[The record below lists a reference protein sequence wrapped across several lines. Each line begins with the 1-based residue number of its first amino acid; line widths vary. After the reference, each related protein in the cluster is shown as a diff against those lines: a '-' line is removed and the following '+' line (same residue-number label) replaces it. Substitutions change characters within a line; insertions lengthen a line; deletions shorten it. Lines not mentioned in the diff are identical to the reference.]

1 MKREKTALAW
11 RRSGRYRW
19 QVVLWGIV
27 VLLLL
32 TACGSPAV
40 PTDNTDL
47 QITLLPVSAGEES
60 TSLRVQLRDAAQ
72 NPITDA
78 TVTLEGN
85 MNHAGMAPVF
95 AEPVTDADD
104 GAVDGIYQAPFQFS
118 MLGDWI
124 ITITVEQADG
134 SQATRDVN
142 ATVTDSGVQIEGE
155 ASSSTEQGDAAIT
168 GALMV
173 QDAMMRAVPVA
184 GGNGA
189 IYFTLINSGTEADRL
204 VGVESD
210 VAATADLH
218 ESIQENDILR
228 MEPRPDG
235 FEIPAGGRV
244 ELAPGGKHVMLV
256 NLEQPLTEGETIAV
270 TLRFAHAAPLSVT
283 VPVMALDSSMAN
295 EHQHGN

>member
-1 MKREKTALAW
+1 
-11 RRSGRYRW
+11 
-19 QVVLWGIV
+19 VL
-27 VLLLL
+27 LLLL
-32 TACGSPAV
+32 TACGSPAA
-40 PTDNTDL
+40 PTDNADI
-47 QITLLPVSAGEES
+47 QITLLPVPAGEES
-60 TSLRVQLRDAAQ
+60 NSLRVQLRDAAQ

-124 ITITVEQADG
+124 ITVTAEQADG
-134 SQATRDVN
+134 SQGTKDIHV
-142 ATVTDSGVQIEGE
+142 TVTDTGVQITDE
-155 ASSSTEQGDAAIT
+155 ASTDMGQVGEQTVAPIQ
-168 GALMV
+168 V
-173 QDAMMRAVPVA
+173 QDLRVRAVPMA

-189 IYFTLINSGTEADRL
+189 IYFTLLNNKAEADRL
-204 VGVESD
+204 VAVESD
-210 VAATADLH
+210 VAMAEMH
-218 ESIQENDILR
+218 ESIQENNIIR

-283 VPVMALDSSMAN
+283 VPVMALDGSMAN
-295 EHQHGN
+295 EHQHGK

>member
-1 MKREKTALAW
+1 MKREKTAFTW
-11 RRSGRYRW
+11 RRSIRYRW

-27 VLLLL
+27 LLLLL
-32 TACGSPAV
+32 TACGSPAA
-40 PTDNTDL
+40 PTDNADI
-47 QITLLPVSAGEES
+47 QITLLPVPAGEES
-60 TSLRVQLRDAAQ
+60 NSLRVQLRDAAQ

-124 ITITVEQADG
+124 ITVTAEQADG
-134 SQATRDVN
+134 SQGTKDIHV
-142 ATVTDSGVQIEGE
+142 TVTDTGVQITDE
-155 ASSSTEQGDAAIT
+155 ASTDMGQVGEQTVAPIQ
-168 GALMV
+168 V
-173 QDAMMRAVPVA
+173 QDLRVRAVPMA

-189 IYFTLINSGTEADRL
+189 IYFTLLNNKAEADRL
-204 VGVESD
+204 VAVESD
-210 VAATADLH
+210 VAMAEMH
-218 ESIQENDILR
+218 ESIQENNIIR

-283 VPVMALDSSMAN
+283 VPVMALDGSMAN
-295 EHQHGN
+295 EHQHGK